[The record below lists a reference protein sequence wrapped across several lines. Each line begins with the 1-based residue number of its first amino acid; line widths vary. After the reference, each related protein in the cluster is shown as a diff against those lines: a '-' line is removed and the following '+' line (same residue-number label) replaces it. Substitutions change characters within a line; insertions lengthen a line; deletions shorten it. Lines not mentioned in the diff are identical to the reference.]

1 MTALRLWL
9 AGSAIVL
16 AAIAVWAF
24 APVLVFAALVAAGL
38 GLVSV
43 AMIGLAHVLRRR
55 RERAHRSD
63 PASGP

>member
-1 MTALRLWL
+1 MTVLRLWL
-9 AGSAIVL
+9 AGTAIVI

-24 APVLVFAALVAAGL
+24 APVLVFAALVVAGL

-55 RERAHRSD
+55 RESKRE
-63 PASGP
+63 

>member
-1 MTALRLWL
+1 MTVLRLWL
-9 AGSAIVL
+9 AGTAIVL

-24 APVLVFAALVAAGL
+24 APVLVFAALVVAGL

-55 RERAHRSD
+55 RERR
-63 PASGP
+63 PE